1 MKASQRATNT
11 HEPKQALAATVND
24 LEACLTAT
32 DHLALPCLMSWMTT
46 GRLGCVLQLT
56 KRNVQYWPDGR
67 MSVSFRRGKRAM
79 IKGPY
84 TVDTS
89 VPASWRERV
98 FGFLASKKP
107 DDFLWPA
114 ESLQARSQH
123 QASINR
129 MLREIRPRLQGRSL
143 RRGSLQCLAAAGV
156 PTETLLAF
164 SGHTQLET
172 LLRYLDF
179 GAKPSERTHRAQ
191 DAARRHL
198 GGGPQ

>member
-1 MKASQRATNT
+1 
-11 HEPKQALAATVND
+11 
-24 LEACLTAT
+24 
-32 DHLALPCLMSWMTT
+32 
-46 GRLGCVLQLT
+46 
-56 KRNVQYWPDGR
+56 
-67 MSVSFRRGKRAM
+67 
-79 IKGPY
+79 
-84 TVDTS
+84 
-89 VPASWRERV
+89 
-98 FGFLASKKP
+98 
-107 DDFLWPA
+107 
-114 ESLQARSQH
+114 
-123 QASINR
+123 

-191 DAARRHL
+191 DAALRHL